1 MLDQTRAGAAAIC
14 AQTVFEISEHDRA
27 TLKPL
32 AARVAE
38 LAAQPEQAKK
48 RERWQRIN
56 TLKKPDRPIIL
67 CDPENGWN
75 EIITE
80 DQIECSGELA
90 RQWEMSLRKEIF
102 WGESMG
108 DDRVIEPKFVVGH
121 VVSEETDWGLQA
133 QKHSGGAGGSYVWD
147 APIRSYDEDLPKLRF
162 PSLRVDAAKTADL
175 LSLACDVLGA
185 HLSVTLRS
193 QWWWTLGMTWT
204 CITLRGLQQMMLD
217 MCMEPDNL
225 KKLMTFLR
233 DGTLAQLD
241 YLQANGLL
249 GVVRRA
255 DALV

>member
-133 QKHSGGAGGSYVWD
+133 EKHSGGAGGSYVWD

-175 LSLACDVLGA
+175 LS
-185 HLSVTLRS
+185 
-193 QWWWTLGMTWT
+193 
-204 CITLRGLQQMMLD
+204 
-217 MCMEPDNL
+217 
-225 KKLMTFLR
+225 
-233 DGTLAQLD
+233 
-241 YLQANGLL
+241 
-249 GVVRRA
+249 
-255 DALV
+255 